1 MRIGS
6 LIIENNTVLAPLA
19 GITNLPFRLIAKKGG
34 CGLVCSEMISS
45 NGLVFGAKKTLRM
58 LESFSEEKPVSFQI
72 FGSDPSVMA
81 EAARIVESSG
91 ADILDI
97 NFGCSVKKIVKSGAG
112 VVLMKDPVRA
122 EAILKA
128 VRNSIKIPLTIKM
141 RTGWEKT
148 GEDAVVI
155 AKIAEACGVDAV
167 AVHPRTANQGFRG
180 KADWSVISKV
190 RKSVSIPVI
199 GNGDIIVAEDA
210 VDMISQTGCNAV
222 MIGRSAIGNP
232 WIFSQ
237 VKAIL
242 EGKPVQPVSI
252 VRRFEAMRE
261 YLKVTVEYLGE
272 KQACFMMR
280 SRLGWFVKGLA
291 SSSRFRE
298 SIKQISSEH
307 EAQELIGL
315 YLDFVCNRIEPAV
328 PDTENIQFCSSTSKA
343 IIKAYVRGL

>member
-1 MRIGS
+1 MMKIGS
-6 LIIENNTVLAPLA
+6 IVIDNNTVLAPLA
-19 GITNLPFRLIAKKGG
+19 GITNLPFRLIAKKEG

-45 NGLVFGAKKTLRM
+45 NGLVFGAKKTLKM
-58 LESFSEEKPVSFQI
+58 LESFPEEKPVSFQI

-97 NFGCSVKKIVKSGAG
+97 NFGCSVKKIIKSGAG
-112 VVLMKDPVRA
+112 VVLMKDPVKT

-148 GEDAVVI
+148 GEEAVVT
-155 AKIAEACGVDAV
+155 AKIAEACGVNAV
-167 AVHPRTANQGFRG
+167 TVHPRTTNQGFRG
-180 KADWSVISKV
+180 KSDWSVISKV
-190 RKSVSIPVI
+190 RESVSIPVI

-210 VDMISQTGCNAV
+210 VKMISQTGCNAV

-237 VKAIL
+237 VEDIM
-242 EGKPVQPVSI
+242 EGRPVKTVSI
-252 VRRFEAMRE
+252 TRRFEAMKK
-261 YLKVTVEYLGE
+261 YLEVTVEYLGE

-280 SRLGWFVKGLA
+280 SRLGWFVKGLV
-291 SSSRFRE
+291 SSGRFRE
-298 SIKQISSEH
+298 SIKQISSEN
-307 EAQELIGL
+307 EAEELIGK
-315 YLDFVCNRIEPAV
+315 YFDFVCKKMEQTV
-328 PDTENIQFCSSTSKA
+328 PDSDIESF
-343 IIKAYVRGL
+343 

>member
-1 MRIGS
+1 MKLGS
-6 LIIENNTVLAPLA
+6 VSIENNTILAPLA
-19 GITNLPFRLIAKKGG
+19 GITNLPFRFIAKKRG

-45 NGLVFGAKKTLRM
+45 NGLVFGAKKTLGM
-58 LESFSEEKPVSFQI
+58 LESFPEEKPVSFQI

-112 VVLMKDPVRA
+112 VVLMKDPGRA

-148 GEDAVVI
+148 GEDAVVT
-155 AKIAEACGVDAV
+155 AKIAEACGADAV
-167 AVHPRTANQGFRG
+167 TVHPRTANQGFRG

-190 RKSVSIPVI
+190 RESVSIPVI
-199 GNGDIIVAEDA
+199 GNGDIVVAEDA
-210 VDMISQTGCNAV
+210 VKMISQTGCSAV

-237 VKAIL
+237 VEAVM
-242 EGKPVQPVSI
+242 EGRPVEPVSI
-252 VRRFEAMRE
+252 ARRFETMKE
-261 YLKVTVEYLGE
+261 YLKSTIEYLGE

-280 SRLGWFVKGLA
+280 SRLGWFVKGFV

-298 SIKQISSEH
+298 SIKQISSEN
-307 EAQELIGL
+307 EAEELIGS
-315 YLDFVCNRIEPAV
+315 YFDFVCKKMEQTV
-328 PDTENIQFCSSTSKA
+328 PDPEIFEEA
-343 IIKAYVRGL
+343 I

>member
-1 MRIGS
+1 MKIGS
-6 LIIENNTVLAPLA
+6 LVIDNNTVLAPLA
-19 GITNLPFRLIAKKGG
+19 GITNLPFRLIAKKEG

-45 NGLVFGAKKTLRM
+45 NGLVFGAKKTLKM
-58 LESFSEEKPVSFQI
+58 LESFPEEKPVSFQI

-97 NFGCSVKKIVKSGAG
+97 NFGCSVKKIIKSGAG
-112 VVLMKDPVRA
+112 VVLMKDPVRT

-148 GEDAVVI
+148 GEDAVVT
-155 AKIAEACGVDAV
+155 AKIAEACGADAV

-190 RKSVSIPVI
+190 RESVSIPVI

-210 VDMISQTGCNAV
+210 VKMINQTGCNAV

-237 VKAIL
+237 VEDIM
-242 EGKPVQPVSI
+242 EGRPVQPVSI
-252 VRRFEAMRE
+252 TRRFEAMKE

-280 SRLGWFVKGLA
+280 SRLGWFVKGLV
-291 SSSRFRE
+291 SSGRFRE
-298 SIKQISSEH
+298 SIKQISSEN
-307 EAQELIGL
+307 EAEELIGK
-315 YLDFVCNRIEPAV
+315 YFDFVCKKMEQTI
-328 PDTENIQFCSSTSKA
+328 PDPEIFEEA
-343 IIKAYVRGL
+343 I

>member
-1 MRIGS
+1 MKIGS
-6 LIIENNTVLAPLA
+6 LSIDNNTVLAPLA

-45 NGLVFGAKKTLRM
+45 NGLVFGAKKTLGM
-58 LESFSEEKPVSFQI
+58 LESFPDEKPVSFQI

-81 EAARIVESSG
+81 EAAKIVETSG

-112 VVLMKDPVRA
+112 VVLMKDPGKA

-128 VRNSIKIPLTIKM
+128 VRKAIKIPLTIKM

-148 GEDAVVI
+148 GEDAVLI
-155 AKIAEACGVDAV
+155 AKIAEACGADAV

-190 RKSVSIPVI
+190 KKSISIPVI

-210 VDMISQTGCNAV
+210 FEMINQTDCNGL

-237 VKAIL
+237 VKAVM

-252 VRRFEAMRE
+252 ARRFEAMKE

-280 SRLGWFVKGLA
+280 SRLGWFVKGLI
-291 SSSRFRE
+291 SSGRFRE
-298 SIKQISSEH
+298 SIKQISSEN
-307 EAQELIGL
+307 EAQEIISS
-315 YLDFVCNRIEPAV
+315 YLEFVSNKMEQAV
-328 PDTENIQFCSSTSKA
+328 PDTEIFEEA
-343 IIKAYVRGL
+343 I

>member
-1 MRIGS
+1 MKIGS
-6 LIIENNTVLAPLA
+6 IPIENNTVLAPLA
-19 GITNLPFRLIAKKGG
+19 GITNLPFRFIAKKGG

-58 LESFSEEKPVSFQI
+58 LESIPEEKPVSFQI

-97 NFGCSVKKIVKSGAG
+97 NFGCSVKKIIKSGAG
-112 VVLMKDPVRA
+112 VVLMKDPGRA

-148 GEDAVVI
+148 GEDAVLI
-155 AKIAEACGVDAV
+155 AKIAEACGADAV
-167 AVHPRTANQGFRG
+167 AVHPRRADQGFRG

-190 RKSVSIPVI
+190 RESVSIPVI
-199 GNGDIIVAEDA
+199 GNGDIFVAEDA
-210 VDMISQTGCNAV
+210 VKMISQTRCNSV

-237 VKAIL
+237 VESIM
-242 EGKPVQPVSI
+242 EGRPVQPVSI
-252 VRRFEAMRE
+252 KSRFEAMKE

-280 SRLGWFVKGLA
+280 SRLGWFVKGLV
-291 SSSRFRE
+291 SSGRFRE
-298 SIKQISSEH
+298 SIKQISSEN
-307 EAQELIGL
+307 EAEELIGS
-315 YLDFVCNRIEPAV
+315 YLDFICKKTEQTI
-328 PDTENIQFCSSTSKA
+328 PDPE
-343 IIKAYVRGL
+343 IIKEAI

>member
-1 MRIGS
+1 MKIGS
-6 LIIENNTVLAPLA
+6 LIIENNTILAPLA
-19 GITNLPFRLIAKKGG
+19 GITNLPFRFIAKKGR

-45 NGLVFGAKKTLRM
+45 NGLLFGAKKTLKM
-58 LESFSEEKPVSFQI
+58 LESFPEEKPVSFQI

-97 NFGCSVKKIVKSGAG
+97 NFGCSVKKIIKSGAG
-112 VVLMKDPVRA
+112 VVLMKDPVRT

-128 VRNSIKIPLTIKM
+128 VRKSIKIPLTIKM

-148 GEDAVVI
+148 GEDAVVT
-155 AKIAEACGVDAV
+155 AKIAEACGADAV

-190 RKSVSIPVI
+190 RESVSIPVI

-210 VDMISQTGCNAV
+210 VKMIDQTGCDAV

-237 VKAIL
+237 VGAIM
-242 EGKPVQPVSI
+242 EGRPVQPVSI
-252 VRRFEAMRE
+252 TRRFEAMKE

-280 SRLGWFVKGLA
+280 SRLGWFVKGLV
-291 SSSRFRE
+291 SSGRFRE
-298 SIKQISSEH
+298 SIKQISSEN
-307 EAQELIGL
+307 EAEELMGK
-315 YLDFVCNRIEPAV
+315 YFDFVCKKMEQTI
-328 PDTENIQFCSSTSKA
+328 PDPEIFEEA
-343 IIKAYVRGL
+343 I

>member
-19 GITNLPFRLIAKKGG
+19 GITNLPFRLIAKRGG

-45 NGLVFGAKKTLRM
+45 NGLVFGANKTLRM
-58 LESFSEEKPVSFQI
+58 LESFPEEKPVSFQI
-72 FGSDPSVMA
+72 FGSDPSIMA

-112 VVLMKDPVRA
+112 VALMKDPGRA
-122 EAILKA
+122 EAILKV

-148 GEDAVVI
+148 GEDALVI

-167 AVHPRTANQGFRG
+167 TVHPRTANQGFRG
-180 KADWSVISKV
+180 KADWSVISTV
-190 RKSVSIPVI
+190 RKSVSMPVI

-210 VDMISQTGCNAV
+210 VDMINQTECNAV

-252 VRRFEAMRE
+252 VRRFEAMKE

-291 SSSRFRE
+291 SSGRFRE
-298 SIKQISSEH
+298 SIKQISSER
-307 EAQELIGL
+307 EAQELISS
-315 YLDFVCNRIEPAV
+315 YLDFICNKREPAV
-328 PDTENIQFCSSTSKA
+328 PDTETYKEA
-343 IIKAYVRGL
+343 I